1 MASIKRKWPVIAG
14 AIFIAGFIVAMIF
27 STSTEAKFH
36 CEVCMAFNGGTVC
49 RNGAASTKQE
59 AQRIAT
65 ESACSDLG
73 AGGFSNCRN
82 LVPVSLKWKP

>member
-1 MASIKRKWPVIAG
+1 MANSKKKWPVIAG
-14 AIFIAGFIVAMIF
+14 IVFIVGFIAAMML
-27 STSTEAKFH
+27 STSTEAKYH
-36 CEVCMAFNGGTVC
+36 CEICIAFNGATVC

-82 LVPVSLKWKP
+82 TNPVSLKWK